1 MSNLDNW
8 QETYTIFCSFFSGVG
23 ISIHSFHI
31 IIKQS
36 PLALSMPFMW
46 LDCDAMRVYLT
57 NHFHENW
64 RFLLGPFSYKIY
76 TKIAP
81 TGEGFAC
88 LRYNKNLAAPRGWMW
103 SWHVEKKENTQVHD
117 SYGAKYPSKIHGDL
131 KFDSCRWRLLFDFF
145 WFIFLKN
152 Y

>member
-64 RFLLGPFSYKIY
+64 RFLLGPFYYKIY

-88 LRYNKNLAAPRGWMW
+88 LRCNKNLAAPRGWMW
-103 SWHVEKKENTQVHD
+103 SWHVGKKGEQPSPRFVRCKVPIENT
-117 SYGAKYPSKIHGDL
+117 
-131 KFDSCRWRLLFDFF
+131 WRSEF
-145 WFIFLKN
+145 WQL
-152 Y
+152 

>member
-64 RFLLGPFSYKIY
+64 RFLLGPFYYKIY

-88 LRYNKNLAAPRGWMW
+88 LRYNKNLAAPRGWSEADTW
-103 SWHVEKKENTQVHD
+103 KKGEHPSPRFVRCKVPIENT
-117 SYGAKYPSKIHGDL
+117 
-131 KFDSCRWRLLFDFF
+131 WRSEIWQL
-145 WFIFLKN
+145 
-152 Y
+152 